1 MSNVIFTRDKA
12 ETADL
17 KCFLKNELIL
27 RITVTEKKFASWMGK
42 GGGAVHVAI
51 VFMAKL
57 KGYSEID
64 SRFRETPSN

>member
-27 RITVTEKKFASWMGK
+27 RITVTEKKFAPGAAAALFLSPSLRLSIPK
-42 GGGAVHVAI
+42 G
-51 VFMAKL
+51 
-57 KGYSEID
+57 
-64 SRFRETPSN
+64 